1 MGVIKRLNPIPSFGF
16 SRIPNITFGPGEFR
30 RLSEIMSKAPGPVL
44 IITGSKSFRS
54 SPQWQSL
61 FHMLRTNA
69 LSFFECALSGE
80 PSVDRI
86 DDLVRAFSAKGVGM
100 VVAIGGGS
108 VIDAGKAVS
117 AMLPVEGSVMDFL
130 EGVGTKP
137 HPGTKIPFVAVP
149 TTAGTGSE
157 ATKNAVIRGSGHR
170 FFKKSLRHENF
181 VPDAAVIDPE
191 LMLSCPPNIT
201 AACGMDAFTQ
211 LLESYV
217 STKATPMTDA
227 LAFSGLQHLKE
238 ALLPVSTAE
247 GTNIHYRI
255 AMAYGALISGIA
267 LANAGLGVI
276 HGMAGPLG
284 GLMEV
289 PHGLVCGMLLAP
301 ATAVNIRLLE
311 REDKG
316 SSTALKKY
324 ARVGH
329 LLKSS
334 REEDVGQG
342 CRFLIEELEAWQDQ
356 LPLPAPGSL
365 KIIPGQLD
373 EAARL
378 SGNKNNPVHLREEDR
393 RELLR
398 LSF

>member
-1 MGVIKRLNPIPSFGF
+1 M
-16 SRIPNITFGPGEFR
+16 
-30 RLSEIMSKAPGPVL
+30 MSKAPGPVL

-54 SPQWQSL
+54 SPHRQNL
-61 FHMLRTNA
+61 HDILKTNA
-69 LSFFECALSGE
+69 ISFFECALSGE

-86 DDLVRAFSAKGVGM
+86 DDLVRAFSGKSVGM

-108 VIDAGKAVS
+108 VIDGGKAVS

-157 ATKNAVIRGSGHR
+157 ATKNAVIRGKGDLP
-170 FFKKSLRHENF
+170 FKKSLRHENF
-181 VPDAAVIDPE
+181 VPDAAIIDPE

-227 LAFSGLQHLKE
+227 LAFSGLQHVKE
-238 ALLPVSTAE
+238 ALLPVSTTE
-247 GTNIHYRI
+247 GTSIHYRT
-255 AMAYGALISGIA
+255 AMAYGALLSGIT
-267 LANAGLGVI
+267 LANAGLGVV
-276 HGMAGPLG
+276 HGLAGPLG
-284 GLMEV
+284 GLMEI

-301 ATAVNIRLLE
+301 ATTMNIRFLQKKE
-311 REDKG
+311 NE
-316 SSTALKKY
+316 SSAALQKY

-329 LLKSS
+329 LLKNS
-334 REEDVGQG
+334 RSEDVKQG
-342 CRFLIEELEAWQDQ
+342 CRFLIEELEAWKDQ
-356 LPLPAPGSL
+356 LGLPAKGSL
-365 KIIPGQLD
+365 QIAPARLD

-378 SGNKNNPVHLREEDR
+378 SGNKNNPVHLRKEDR